1 MSRALFSRNADLAK
15 LREEGYFVQVV
26 GGFLVMREVPY
37 VDADRKVRRGTL
49 ISSLALAGDQTRPPD
64 THVMHFDGDFPCLAD
79 GTRIA
84 AIANQTTHFDLG
96 NGLTAE
102 HAFSSKPDGGY
113 RDYHHKMT
121 TYASILA
128 GPAALLDPT
137 ATPRPYRALD
147 QEEDGESVFNYVET
161 ASDRVGIGALT
172 AKLAGQR
179 VAIIGLG
186 GSGSY
191 ILDMVA
197 KTPVAEI
204 RLLDADEFLQHN
216 AFRAPGAPSL
226 QELREAPRK
235 VDHFKAI
242 YGRMH
247 RGITAIPE
255 AVTADNLELLDG
267 IEFAFLSLDAGEAK
281 AALVARLHERG
292 VAFIDIGMG
301 LELGDRGLCGIL
313 RVTTS
318 TPTTRDRVAVHA
330 RIPLAGGGAKDVY
343 ASNIQVADLN
353 ALNAV
358 MAVIK
363 WKKLCGFYCD
373 LEGEH
378 HSTYTL
384 DGNMLLNEDQV

>member
-49 ISSLALAGDQTRPPD
+49 ISSLALAGDTTRPPD
-64 THVMHFDGDFPCLAD
+64 THVIHFDGDYPCNAE
-79 GTRIA
+79 GE
-84 AIANQTTHFDLG
+84 AIRAISNQTAHFDLG
-96 NGLTAE
+96 HGLTAE

-121 TYASILA
+121 TYASIVA
-128 GPAALLDPT
+128 GPAAVIDDT
-137 ATPRPYRALD
+137 ATPRPYRALEE
-147 QEEDGESVFNYVET
+147 EEDADSMFNYVET

-172 AKLAGQR
+172 ARLAAQR
-179 VAIIGLG
+179 IAIIGLG
-186 GSGSY
+186 GSGTY
-191 ILDMVA
+191 ILDMIA

-204 RLLDADEFLQHN
+204 RLFDDDEFLTHN

-226 QELREAPRK
+226 DDLRDAPLK
-235 VDHFKAI
+235 VHHFKAI
-242 YGRMH
+242 YERMH
-247 RGITAIPE
+247 RGITAVPKAITPD
-255 AVTADNLELLDG
+255 TLDLLEG
-267 IEFAFLSLDAGEAK
+267 IDFAFLSMDSGEAK
-281 AALVARLHERG
+281 AALVALLDKRS
-292 VAFIDIGMG
+292 VSFIDIGMG
-301 LELGDRGLCGIL
+301 LEFGDQGLSGIL

-318 TPTTRDRVAVHA
+318 TPTARGSGS
-330 RIPLAGGGAKDVY
+330 RIPLAGGGVGDVY

-358 MAVIK
+358 LAVIK
-363 WKKLCGFYCD
+363 WKKLSGFYCD

-384 DGNMLLNEDQV
+384 DGNMLLNEDQS

>member
-1 MSRALFSRNADLAK
+1 MSRALFSRSADLAK

-64 THVMHFDGDFPCLAD
+64 THVMHFDGDYPCLAD

-96 NGLTAE
+96 HGLTAE
-102 HAFSSKPDGGY
+102 HAFSSKPQGGY

-128 GPAALLDPT
+128 GPAAVLDPT

-147 QEEDGESVFNYVET
+147 EEEDAYSVFNYVET
-161 ASDRVGIGALT
+161 ASGRVGIGALT
-172 AKLAGQR
+172 ENLAGHR

-226 QELREAPRK
+226 EELREAPLK
-235 VDHFKAI
+235 VDHLKAI

-255 AVTADNLELLDG
+255 AVTTDNLDLLDG
-267 IEFAFLSLDAGEAK
+267 IDFAFLSLDAGEAK
-281 AALVARLHERG
+281 AALVARLDERG

-301 LELGDRGLCGIL
+301 LELGDHGLSGIL

-318 TPTTRDRVAVHA
+318 TPTTRDTVGAHA
-330 RIPLAGGGAKDVY
+330 RIPLAGGGAGDVY

-373 LEGEH
+373 LEREH

-384 DGNMLLNEDQV
+384 DGNMLLNEDQA